1 MAKDILLG
9 ADRDLLFIEGDFN
22 IGNSDEQHVEDILLS
37 SKGEYK
43 QFPLIGIDLLS
54 FINSSST
61 LNTRQKLEKEISIQ
75 LLSDNANEIKV
86 TTDNEGGIKVEAR
99 YE

>member
-1 MAKDILLG
+1 MAKDILLD

-54 FINSSST
+54 FINSSLT